1 MLTECLLELVSVY
14 ILSSQNF
21 RYDFLNKAATKLK
34 KITSAHYKK
43 YSFSDTL
50 PCEKNLVTEEWVAG
64 LLQGGGGGGERQIH
78 FKANNKKFFVFKPH
92 AIEFKQMFEELRQLF
107 V

>member
-1 MLTECLLELVSVY
+1 MS
-14 ILSSQNF
+14 
-21 RYDFLNKAATKLK
+21 
-34 KITSAHYKK
+34 YKK

-64 LLQGGGGGGERQIH
+64 LLQGRWGGGGVLQLH
-78 FKANNKKFFVFKPH
+78 LKANNKQLFLFQPN
-92 AIEFKQMFEELRQLF
+92 AIEFKQMFEEVRQLF